1 MLRVLAM
8 QGVFGVK
15 EPCSC
20 VHAWVAQALRFPGS
34 YFELIAPSRQPL
46 PMGGTSIRDVPD
58 IVPSAVLN
66 FRYACLAHVCVC
78 VCARMHLHWSFLL
91 VLFLPNQSPE
101 TTQYSE
107 VQPMQ
112 RLKTQVGF
120 VLAQRAIA

>member
-1 MLRVLAM
+1 MTSSMRQATSKSSSKKGLPSTTTLRVRFPEGVVL

-66 FRYACLAHVCVC
+66 FR
-78 VCARMHLHWSFLL
+78 MSGSFTKQGLSNL
-91 VLFLPNQSPE
+91 SDE
-101 TTQYSE
+101 
-107 VQPMQ
+107 M
-112 RLKTQVGF
+112 LKQT
-120 VLAQRAIA
+120 RAE